1 MPILD
6 KLVASY
12 LCGIMVVL
20 GLFIVIGL
28 LRQKAGKNKEQ
39 NEQEAVENITQ

>member
-6 KLVASY
+6 AGIAYY

-20 GLFIVIGL
+20 GLIIVVGL
-28 LRQKAGKNKEQ
+28 LRQKAEKSKE
-39 NEQEAVENITQ
+39 